1 MPTTDS
7 ALATQQKST
16 GSASLAAGITVV
28 AWASAFVAIRALGDS
43 FDPGPLALGR
53 LLVGSAA
60 LGAVLALR
68 RIWVPPTRREW
79 VLLALCGVAWFAVYN
94 VALNAAEQLLDAGT
108 TSMLVNV
115 GPILIALLAGMLLGE
130 GFPRWLILGALV
142 AFAGAALIGWATSD
156 VGGVDPLGVLL
167 SLLAALTYAIG
178 VVAQKPVVRRLPPLQ
193 VTFIACAIGAVTCLP
208 FAPDLADQLRTA
220 SATATAGV
228 VYLGL
233 VPTALAF
240 ATWAYALSRMDAGR
254 LGVTTYL
261 VPPLTIAASMPL
273 LGEAPAP
280 LALIGG
286 ALCLLGVAVS
296 RRRTPVVARPRDTIE
311 RGYSV
316 GPNR

>member
-1 MPTTDS
+1 MSSFDS
-7 ALATQQKST
+7 ARAAQQGT
-16 GSASLAAGITVV
+16 GSASVAAGVTVV

-43 FDPGPLALGR
+43 FEPGPLALGR

-68 RIWVPPTRREW
+68 RIWVSPTKREW
-79 VLLALCGVAWFAVYN
+79 ALLALCGVAWFAVYN

-115 GPILIALLAGMLLGE
+115 GPILIALLAGALLGE
-130 GFPRWLILGALV
+130 GFPRWLIVGALI
-142 AFAGAALIGWATSD
+142 AFVGAALIGWATSD
-156 VGGVDPLGVLL
+156 AGGVDPLGVLL
-167 SLLAALTYAIG
+167 SLLAASTYAIG
-178 VVAQKPVVRRLPPLQ
+178 VLAQKPVVRRLPPLQ

-208 FAPDLADQLRTA
+208 FTPALTGQLATA
-220 SATATAGV
+220 STTAVAGL

-261 VPPLTIAASMPL
+261 VPPLTIAASLPL

-280 LALIGG
+280 LALVGG

-296 RRRTPVVARPRDTIE
+296 RRRTPVMARPRDTIE
-311 RGYSV
+311 SRYPV